1 MNTRTIHIALAM
13 VTTTSMLAL
22 AGPAQAKGD
31 DDVER
36 RGSCTGATD
45 WKVKVGPEDGGLEV
59 EGEIDSNRTGQR
71 WRWQL
76 VHNGSRSGIHTRIT
90 RGPSGSFEVRQALA
104 DKPGTGVITLR
115 ATNRR
120 SGERCVGRVRF

>member
-1 MNTRTIHIALAM
+1 MNHRTTKIALAM
-13 VTTTSMLAL
+13 VTSASMLAVT
-22 AGPAQAKGD
+22 GPAQAKGD

-36 RGSCTGATD
+36 RGSCSGTTD

-76 VHNGSRSGIHTRIT
+76 VHNGSRSGTHTRVT
-90 RGPSGSFEVRQALA
+90 RGPSGSFEVRRVLA
-104 DKPGTGVITLR
+104 NRRGTDVITLR
-115 ATNRR
+115 ASNRR
-120 SGERCVGRVRF
+120 SGEWCVGRVRF